1 MSDEAPKPLTTS
13 DLLSTLI
20 EEIRGLRADM
30 RIRGGLPDTKIGKG
44 PKNWKG
50 PSFEGKQASDCP
62 SDFLLEYAGYQEWRA
77 DKARSEGDMKYVASN
92 EREAAICRRWAAVN
106 KAVKA
111 PERPAWNAGQKAA
124 APADEAPTTQDSRR
138 EAEQPAAGAKPKW
151 TTGGNWGAKKAS
163 VA

>member
-1 MSDEAPKPLTTS
+1 VSNEALTTS

-111 PERPAWNAGQKAA
+111 PERPTWNAGQKAA
-124 APADEAPTTQDSRR
+124 APPTDEAPTTQDSRR
-138 EAEQPAAGAKPKW
+138 ETEQPAAGAKPKW
-151 TTGGNWGAKKAS
+151 TTGGGWGAKKAG
-163 VA
+163 AA